1 MRRLRLLVHGV
12 NYPPDMLGIA
22 KYTGEMCAWLAARG
36 HEVAMVTAPPH
47 YPAWK
52 VPDGWPKGWHEE
64 VRDGVRVIRCPVHVP
79 GRPGAGGRLLH
90 QASFAGASALPLLRA
105 ARRMRPHAVIGIA
118 PATLPVPLVRLAA
131 RVGGAASWLHVQDL
145 EADAALGLGM
155 LPGWMARAARV
166 GERWLLTG
174 FDRVSAITPAMADRL
189 AAKGV
194 ARDRLSLFGNWVDT
208 AAIRPDADG
217 GAFRAAWGAGEGTVV
232 ALYAGS
238 MGEKQG
244 LGVLAEAAR
253 ALKDRGDVL
262 IVLAG
267 AGPGRAALAAT
278 AEGLPNV
285 RMTGPVA
292 EGDLPALLAA
302 ADLHLLPQR
311 AGAADLL
318 LPSKLAGMLASGRP
332 VIAGAAAGTSLAA
345 EVEGV
350 GLCVAPEDGEA
361 LARAV
366 AELAGDAERRRTLG
380 AAARARACAR
390 WDREAVLGGFER
402 ELAALADARGLSR

>member
-1 MRRLRLLVHGV
+1 MRRLKLLVHGV

-36 HEVAMVTAPPH
+36 HEVAVVTAPPH

-64 VRDGVRVIRCPVHVP
+64 WRDGVRTIRCPVHVP
-79 GRPGAGGRLLH
+79 GRPGAAGRLLH
-90 QASFAGASALPLLRA
+90 QASFAGASARPLLRA
-105 ARRMRPHAVIGIA
+105 ARCMRPDAVMGIA

-131 RVGGAASWLHVQDL
+131 RTSGAASWLHVQDL

-155 LPGWMARAARV
+155 LPLWLGRAARA

-174 FDRVSAITPAMADRL
+174 FDRVSAITPPMADRL

-208 AAIRPDADG
+208 ATIRPDVDG
-217 GAFRAAWGAGEGTVV
+217 GAFRAAWGARAGTVV

-253 ALKDRGDVL
+253 VLKDRGEVL
-262 IVLAG
+262 FVLAG
-267 AGPGRAALAAT
+267 AGAGRAALEDAV
-278 AEGLPNV
+278 EGLQNV

-292 EGDLPALLAA
+292 EADLPALLAA

-332 VIAGAAAGTSLAA
+332 VVAGAAPGTSLAA
-345 EVEGV
+345 EVEGA

-366 AELAGDAERRRTLG
+366 ADLAGDAERRRTLG

-390 WDREAVLGGFER
+390 WDRETVLGGLER
-402 ELAALADARGLSR
+402 ELTALADARDLSR